1 MNWLEY
7 YQERQE
13 EMVSFLRELVLRES
27 PSHDKQAVDTCSDWL
42 ISELKKMGLEV
53 TIYPQKE
60 IGQITSAL
68 LPLGETKAITLL
80 LTHIDTVWPVGQL
93 KEMPWRVDKA
103 QNRIYGPGVLDMKA
117 GLTQAVFAL
126 KGIVDLDLVPR
137 NQILLFIN
145 SAEEIGSPAAD
156 ELILEHARRSSIILC
171 LEPALPGGGIKMR
184 RKGRLVIELKVS
196 GQRAHA
202 GTPSKGVNAIEELAL
217 QLNRL
222 RRLRTKSLTLNIGK
236 IEGGEKANIVAAEA
250 AALLDIRFWNKE
262 QKNKVLTYLKNLA
275 PQLPGAKLNWRIVT
289 ETPPL
294 EPTEASRKLLT
305 KVRRIASQLGLSLP
319 AGRSG
324 GGSDA
329 SLASQTGR
337 PVLDGLGPEGE
348 GIHAE
353 NENLWLPSLI
363 QRTALL
369 TATLLEGPL

>member
-1 MNWLEY
+1 MNWLAY

-27 PSHDKQAVDTCSDWL
+27 PSHNKQAVDACSDWL
-42 ISELKKMGLEV
+42 IGELKRMGLEV
-53 TIYPQKE
+53 TIYPQE
-60 IGQITSAL
+60 GIGQLTSAL
-68 LPLGETKAITLL
+68 LPLGERETPILL

-93 KEMPWRVDKA
+93 KEMPWRVDKG

-126 KGIVDLDLVPR
+126 KGLIELDLTPR

-156 ELILEHARRSSIILC
+156 ELILEQAHRSAAILC
-171 LEPALPGGGIKMR
+171 LEPALPGGGVKVQ
-184 RKGRLVIELKVS
+184 RKGRLVIQLRAS

-202 GTPSKGVNAIEELAL
+202 GTPDKGVNAIEELTFQL
-217 QLNRL
+217 QRL
-222 RRLRTKSLTLNIGK
+222 RRLRTKSITLNIGK

-250 AALLDIRFWNKE
+250 SALLDIRFWNKE
-262 QKNKVLTYLKNLA
+262 QKRKVLAFLEALS
-275 PQLPGAKLNWRIVT
+275 PHLPGAKLNWRIIT

-294 EPTEASRKLLT
+294 EPSEASRKLLT
-305 KVRRIASQLGLSLP
+305 RVRRIAASFGLALP

-337 PVLDGLGPEGE
+337 PTLDGLGPEGE

-369 TATLLEGPL
+369 TAVLLEGPV